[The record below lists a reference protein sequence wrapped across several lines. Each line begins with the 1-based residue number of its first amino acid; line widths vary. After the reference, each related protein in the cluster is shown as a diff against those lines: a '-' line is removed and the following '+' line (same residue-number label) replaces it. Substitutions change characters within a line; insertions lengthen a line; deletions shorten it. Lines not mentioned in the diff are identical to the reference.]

1 MRLAVFAS
9 GRGTNLKSIL
19 EACKR
24 GEIQA
29 EPALVVCNV
38 PGAGAIDVALA
49 ADVEVLGLD
58 HRDFPSRKSHEEAV
72 LRGLEEHRI
81 DLVAL
86 AGYMRLLSPFL
97 VGRLHDPALGQSR
110 ILNIHPADPA
120 RYRGADGYGWAI
132 SSGQTE
138 TAVTVHYVDE
148 GMDTGHVILQEKVP
162 VLPGDTVESLKQRGL
177 EIEHRVYP
185 MAIQRV
191 VERIEGGGPE
201 HPVERGN

>member
-9 GRGTNLKSIL
+9 GRGTNLKRIL
-19 EACKR
+19 EACKQ

-29 EPALVVCNV
+29 EPALVICNV
-38 PGAGAIDVALA
+38 PGAGAIQVGMD

-58 HRDFPSRKSHEEAV
+58 HREFPSRKAHEEAV

-86 AGYMRLLSPFL
+86 AGYMRLLSPFF
-97 VGRLHDPALGQSR
+97 VGRMHDPKLGQAR

-120 RYRGADGYGWAI
+120 RYRGPDGYGWAI
-132 SSGQTE
+132 ESGQTE
-138 TAVTVHYVDE
+138 TAITVHFVDE

-162 VLPGDTVESLKQRGL
+162 VLPGDTVDTLRRRGL
-177 EIEHRVYP
+177 ETEHRVYP
-185 MAIQRV
+185 RAIQQV
-191 VERIEGGGPE
+191 VSRIGG
-201 HPVERGN
+201 N